1 MSSIVDSLV
10 IIQQAIANP
19 PKSGLGQ
26 VGSRQ
31 YKYATLDDVLSAIL
45 PGIRAEKMF
54 LSQGMDGDKL
64 ITRVYKGE
72 EAMTLD
78 VRQVDLSGTSQQQGS
93 AETYAKR
100 YALCS
105 AFCLVGVD
113 DDDGAEA
120 TRGQQ
125 SAPKP
130 KKVDKDLQ
138 AAKDRLN
145 AALAV
150 YAHEHGGDLEALKRG
165 IAKRED
171 FSDTAEFYNFVAQEF
186 EE

>member
-10 IIQQAIANP
+10 VIQKSIANP

-31 YKYATLDDVLSAIL
+31 YKYATLEDVLSAIL

-54 LSQGMDGDKL
+54 LSQGMEGDKL
-64 ITRVYKGE
+64 ITRIYKGE
-72 EAMTLD
+72 EVMTLD

-105 AFCLVGVD
+105 AFCLVGED

-125 SAPKP
+125 KAAKH
-130 KKVDKDLQ
+130 KTDNKALQ

-145 AALAV
+145 KALEAYAAN
-150 YAHEHGGDLEALKRG
+150 HGGDLQALKQG
-165 IAKRED
+165 IAKREG
-171 FSDTAEFYNFVAQEF
+171 FEDTADFYNFVAQEF